1 MMLIS
6 FKKQRWEGEGIK
18 LKKKKKSCK
27 LQQIFPGSLQT
38 AEGMYSFPLSH
49 SHLQVGLFK
58 MFPLSLNKGI
68 LS

>member
-6 FKKQRWEGEGIK
+6 FKKQRWEGEGIN
-18 LKKKKKSCK
+18 LKKKKSCK
-27 LQQIFPGSLQT
+27 LQQKFPGSLQT
-38 AEGMYSFPLSH
+38 AEGMYSFPLSY

-58 MFPLSLNKGI
+58 MFPLSLNKVI